1 MSTEARGND
10 PLPPTA
16 HPGRPE
22 ALSPCSAAELR
33 PLALEFGYR
42 GARAVIEQ
50 CCEQVGGDA
59 GDRWDTTALEDP
71 DDRGLVDRAVRLL
84 ELRRL
89 IRRGRE
95 HYHVIEILDDRKD
108 DSYVVP

>member
-1 MSTEARGND
+1 MSTEARGNAH
-10 PLPPTA
+10 LPSTA
-16 HPGRPE
+16 HHERPE
-22 ALSPCSAAELR
+22 ALPGNAAELR

-42 GARAVIEQ
+42 GAREVIEL
-50 CCEQVGGDA
+50 CCVSVGDAA
-59 GDRWDTTALEDP
+59 GDRWDTSNLDDP